1 MNAIGAME
9 ANRPVMPAEDAAAL
23 VDPVA
28 YGEWDSLLDRFARLR
43 SDYPVALAEVP
54 GFRPFWAITRHAD
67 IMRVSKENKLFS
79 NGATTTVLAPIVSE
93 MFVHHLTGGSPH
105 LVKSLVQ
112 MDAPEHPKYRR
123 LTQDWF
129 MPANLRTIEA
139 NIRRIAKASVDKMV
153 ATGGECDF
161 ARDIAAEYPLHVVME
176 LLGVPRE
183 EEPLML
189 KLTQEMF
196 GSQDPDL
203 NRSRSVEMTPQ
214 ELSEMVA
221 KTVEDFNAYF
231 SAMAQDRRANPREDL
246 ASIIANGT
254 IDGEPIPDVES
265 AGYYTIVATAGHDTT
280 SASTSGAM
288 WALAQDPEQFARIK
302 ADRSLLPGLIEE
314 AIRWTTPVQHFMR
327 TVMEDTEIGEQPV
340 KQGDWLMLCYI
351 SGNFDESAFDHPER
365 FDAARSPNRHVSF
378 GSGAHQCLGLH
389 LARLEMRILFE
400 ELLDRIDS
408 VELAGE
414 AKRSNSTFVG
424 GPKTLP
430 IKFAAH

>member
-1 MNAIGAME
+1 MSEAATLDARPTMASEDAEALVSPRTYGDWSGLLDLFKRLREDHPVAIAE
-9 ANRPVMPAEDAAAL
+9 AN
-23 VDPVA
+23 
-28 YGEWDSLLDRFARLR
+28 
-43 SDYPVALAEVP
+43 

-67 IMRVSKENKLFS
+67 IMKISKDNKTFS
-79 NGATTTVLAPIVSE
+79 NGATSTVLAPILSE
-93 MFVHHLTGGSPH
+93 MFVAHLTGGSPH

-129 MPANLRTIEA
+129 MPANLKTIEG
-139 NIRRIAKASVDKMV
+139 NIRTIAKASVDRMV
-153 ATGGECDF
+153 AAGGTCDF

-176 LLGVPRE
+176 LLGVPIE

-203 NRSRSVEMTPQ
+203 NRSRTVQMSPQ
-214 ELSEMVA
+214 EMSEMVA
-221 KTVEDFNAYF
+221 QTVADFNAYF
-231 SAMAQDRRANPREDL
+231 AAMAKDRRENPREDL

-254 IDGEPIPDVES
+254 IDGEPIPDIES

-280 SASTSGAM
+280 SASTCGAM
-288 WALAQDPEQFARIK
+288 WALAQDPEQFARVK

-327 TVMEDTEIGEQPV
+327 TVMEDTEIGGVPM
-340 KQGDWLMLCYI
+340 KAGDWLMLCYI
-351 SGNFDESAFDHPER
+351 SGNYDESVFEHPEK
-365 FDAARSPNRHVSF
+365 FDATRSPNRHCAF

-389 LARLEMRILFE
+389 LARLEMKILFD
-400 ELLDRIDS
+400 ELLDRIES

-414 AKRSNSTFVG
+414 PKRSQSTFVG

-430 IKFAAH
+430 LKFVAA

>member
-1 MNAIGAME
+1 MSE
-9 ANRPVMPAEDAAAL
+9 AATFASRPTLAPEDAAAL
-23 VDPVA
+23 VNPATYGDWDGLLEIFKRLRANSPVA
-28 YGEWDSLLDRFARLR
+28 I
-43 SDYPVALAEVP
+43 AEAS
-54 GFRPFWAITRHAD
+54 GYRPFWAITAHAD
-67 IMRVSKENKLFS
+67 IMKISKDNKTFS
-79 NGATTTVLAPIVSE
+79 NGATSTVLAPILSE
-93 MFVHHLTGGSPH
+93 MFVAHLTGGSPH

-112 MDAPEHPKYRR
+112 MDAPEHPQYRR

-129 MPANLRTIEA
+129 MPVNLRTIEA
-139 NIRRIAKASVDKMV
+139 NIRAIAKASVDKMIES
-153 ATGGECDF
+153 GGTCDF

-196 GSQDPDL
+196 GSQDPEL
-203 NRSRSVEMTPQ
+203 NRSRTVQMSPQ
-214 ELSEMVA
+214 EMSEMVA
-221 KTVEDFNAYF
+221 QTVADFNAYF
-231 SAMAQDRRANPREDL
+231 SAMAKDRRENPREDL
-246 ASIIANGT
+246 ATIIATGT
-254 IDGEPIPDVES
+254 IDGKPIPDVES

-280 SASTSGAM
+280 SASTCGAM
-288 WALAQDPEQFARIK
+288 WALAQDPEQFARVK

-327 TVMEDTEIGEQPV
+327 TVMVDTEIGGVPM
-340 KQGDWLMLCYI
+340 KAGDWLMLCYI
-351 SGNFDESAFDHPER
+351 SGNYDESVFEHPER

-389 LARLEMRILFE
+389 LARLEMKILFE
-400 ELLDRIDS
+400 ELLDRIES

-414 AKRSNSTFVG
+414 PKRSQSTFVG

-430 IKFAAH
+430 LKFVAA